1 MRIFLWRRV
10 KVTNH
15 PKQGIIIAAGFD
27 SLRLAK
33 RERPARKE
41 TRKMKTLNFIVLLL
55 LLLPSEGWVQARK
68 PSSIEELT
76 IYLGADREQILYA
89 GAKSEGKV
97 VWYTSLAGGS
107 YKEIVN
113 VFEKK
118 YAGVK
123 VEAFRASGS
132 DLTVKLE
139 EETKARRN
147 IADAIETTE
156 GNLMFMRDGKLL
168 RPYDSP
174 HLKAYP
180 EDAKERA
187 PKGLY
192 YWALARESYI
202 GFMYNKNLVPK
213 AVAQKNFEVLLNPE
227 LKGKMGISIGE
238 TSGKII
244 GAMIRTKGEEFVKK
258 LKAQEI
264 KLYSIDAPALVN
276 VIAAGEIVASP
287 AIFQTHTLLAASKG
301 APLEWVPMDIVPT
314 NVGSA
319 AIAAN
324 PPHPHGALLM
334 ADFLLSPDGQAV
346 LEKFYYGSAT
356 KDQGFKKWRP
366 ERGLTTDK
374 YEKDLLRWERLLKD
388 IARK

>member
-1 MRIFLWRRV
+1 MQTV
-10 KVTNH
+10 
-15 PKQGIIIAAGFD
+15 G
-27 SLRLAK
+27 
-33 RERPARKE
+33 
-41 TRKMKTLNFIVLLL
+41 FIVLLL
-55 LLLPSEGWVQARK
+55 LLLPSGGWTQARK
-68 PSSIEELT
+68 PSSIEELAP
-76 IYLGADREQILYA
+76 YLGADREQILYA
-89 GAKSEGKV
+89 GAKTEGKV

-118 YAGVK
+118 YPGVK

-147 IADAIETTE
+147 IADSIETTE

-187 PKGLY
+187 DKRLV

-202 GFMYNKNLVPK
+202 GFTYNKNLIPKPIVPK
-213 AVAQKNFEVLLNPE
+213 NFDGLLNPE
-227 LKGKMGISIGE
+227 LKGKMGISIGQ

-244 GAMIRTKGEEFVKK
+244 GAMIKTKGEEFVKK

-276 VIAAGEIVASP
+276 VIASGEIVGSP

-319 AIAAN
+319 AVAAN

-356 KDQGFKKWRP
+356 KDHGFKKWRP
-366 ERGLTTDK
+366 ERGLATDK
-374 YEKDLLRWERLLKD
+374 YEKELLRWEKLLND